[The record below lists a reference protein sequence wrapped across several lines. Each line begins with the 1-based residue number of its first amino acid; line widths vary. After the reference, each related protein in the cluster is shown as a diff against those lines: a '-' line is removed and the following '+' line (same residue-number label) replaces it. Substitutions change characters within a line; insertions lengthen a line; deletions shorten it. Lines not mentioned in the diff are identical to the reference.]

1 MTNYADQVS
10 IIPENEIDKYIYHRY
25 ATDCKD
31 KLDQFICNYND
42 LLHFKYIELACTLND
57 DNDFF
62 IMEHN
67 RQKDKTIL
75 TFKDIRDNTLHTH
88 KVSTVTHFTNPIY
101 MYCYGIC
108 RNFMENNLVFSKKNF
123 DYFKVFLCTVE
134 KVYQFAINPTAKNE
148 VIEYPNLFEIT
159 CSTVDNPNKTVGDV
173 KMFTLC
179 GNYDVFVNYLPSV
192 ILLKTL
198 VEANREALTMLSM
211 DEDSNDSYSYWVSNE
226 RYMEN
231 VGEIADYLTKY
242 PNEPCVVEDDSKF
255 IKRKDTYS
263 IVDNNLII
271 DRNRKYKVAGSS
283 LINKESYP
291 I

>member
-88 KVSTVTHFTNPIY
+88 KVSTVTHFTNPTY

-108 RNFMENNLVFSKKNF
+108 RNFMENNLVFSEKNF

-134 KVYQFAINPTAKNE
+134 KVYQFAIDPTAKNE

-159 CSTVDNPNKTVGDV
+159 CSTVENPNKTVGDV
-173 KMFTLC
+173 KTFTFR
-179 GNYDVFVNYLPSV
+179 GNYDDSVYYLPSSN
-192 ILLKTL
+192 LLKEL
-198 VEANREALTMLSM
+198 VKANSVPLTSISI
-211 DEDSNDSYSYWVSNE
+211 DDDGNDSYSYWVSNE
-226 RYMEN
+226 RYMDYI
-231 VGEIADYLTKY
+231 GWIADYLTKY
-242 PNEPCVVEDDSKF
+242 PDEHYVVEKDGIF
-255 IKRKDTYS
+255 ITYTDTYT
-263 IVDNNLII
+263 IVGNSLII
-271 DRNRKYKVAGSS
+271 DRKSVCKVTSS
-283 LINKESYP
+283 VRTEKESYP